1 MPLGRRTTQTILSVA
16 LLLLAA
22 QRTYALDQL
31 CDSAFENCRTPLL
44 NLINAET
51 QSIDIGMWFMEDDRY
66 AQAIVKRWQAGSS
79 VRILMDPRANA
90 QHPEQPFI
98 LDELKNAGIPMRNRT
113 ASGIEHWKI

>member
-1 MPLGRRTTQTILSVA
+1 MGSKTTRTILCVA
-16 LLLLAA
+16 LLLLGA
-22 QRTYALDQL
+22 QRAAALDQL

-66 AQAIVKRWQAGSS
+66 AQAIVRKFQEGVS
-79 VRILMDPRANA
+79 VRILMDPRANS

-98 LDELKNAGIPMRNRT
+98 LNELKNA
-113 ASGIEHWKI
+113 